1 MSLPL
6 KKLIINKLTEC
17 NNNSRKVIKYLK
29 NAQLWKDIT
38 PKYSSDGETLYNFVY
53 GKTKH
58 CSENKTK
65 FVSFSVGYVFCGKAN
80 TCQCAKDSVS
90 DKVKQA
96 KLLYNDE
103 KKKSIKQKRQQT
115 NIEKFGV
122 ANPFSDTNLIQ
133 NSLFKKYG
141 VTNPRQIESVN
152 EKIKQ
157 TNLSRYGVDNPAK
170 NQDIKEKQV
179 KTWKQ
184 NSHIHIENYKN
195 SFLEKHGVTN
205 PRQIESVNEKIKQ
218 TNLSRYGVDNPAKN
232 HQVREKISK
241 NSRTNFFL
249 KIGKRVDNLHTP
261 GFSAADYKGTKYF
274 HTWICNFCG
283 SEFYDRLINGRTPIC
298 RKCYPYSQS
307 EFENQ
312 VYDFVTS
319 ITSQK
324 VIRND
329 KQIISPYELD
339 IVIPDSSLA
348 IECNGVY
355 WHSELNGKHKN
366 YHLNKTNL
374 AKQQNYRLIHLTDIN
389 WKEKQNI
396 CKSIIRSAVGKNKRI
411 YARTCEVNVVEKN
424 KKDTFLQENHIQGT
438 APSSVNISLTHNGR
452 IVALMTF
459 GKSRF
464 NKSADWELIR
474 YCQELNTTV
483 VGGAAKLFAH
493 FEKLKEP
500 VSVISYADKSI
511 FSGVMY
517 EKLNFK
523 YCYDSSPGY
532 KYFNKKQKIKL
543 ENRIK
548 YQKHKL
554 PKILSNF
561 NTKLTEWE
569 NMVSNNYDRYWDCG
583 NSVWLWK
590 K

>member
-6 KKLIINKLTEC
+6 KKLIIDKLAEY

-29 NAQLWKDIT
+29 DAQLWENIS
-38 PKYSSDGETLYNFVY
+38 PKYSSEGETLYNFVY
-53 GKTKH
+53 CNSKQ
-58 CSENKTK
+58 CPRNKIK

-90 DKVKQA
+90 RKVKQT
-96 KLLYNDE
+96 KLLYDDE

-122 ANPFSDTNLIQ
+122 ANPFSDTNMIQ
-133 NSLFKKYG
+133 NSFLKKYG
-141 VTNPRQIESVN
+141 VTNPR
-152 EKIKQ
+152 K
-157 TNLSRYGVDNPAK
+157 
-170 NQDIKEKQV
+170 
-179 KTWKQ
+179 
-184 NSHIHIENYKN
+184 
-195 SFLEKHGVTN
+195 
-205 PRQIESVNEKIKQ
+205 IESVNEKIKQ

-261 GFSAADYKGTKYF
+261 GFSCADYKGTKYF
-274 HTWICNFCG
+274 HTWICNSCG
-283 SEFYDRLINGRTPIC
+283 SEFCDRLVNGRTPIC

-307 EFENQ
+307 DFENQ

-319 ITSQK
+319 ITGQK

-329 KQIISPYELD
+329 KQTISPYELD

-396 CKSIIRSAVGKNKRI
+396 CKSIIRSALGKNKRI
-411 YARTCEVNVVEKN
+411 YARNCEVNVAEKN

-483 VGGAAKLFAH
+483 VGGAARLFEH
-493 FEKLKEP
+493 FKKLKEP
-500 VSVISYADKSI
+500 DSVISYADKSI

-523 YCYDSSPGY
+523 YCHDSSPGY

-543 ENRIK
+543 ENRIM

-561 NTKLTEWE
+561 NTELTEWE

-583 NSVWLWK
+583 NSVWIWK